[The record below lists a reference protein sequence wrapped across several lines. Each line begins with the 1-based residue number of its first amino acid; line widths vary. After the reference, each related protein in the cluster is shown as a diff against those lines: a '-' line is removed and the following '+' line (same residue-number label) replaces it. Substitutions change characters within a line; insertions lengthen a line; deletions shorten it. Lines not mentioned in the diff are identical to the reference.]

1 MSPRQPADTTA
12 LAWIRRLRSAE
23 PMFVSDEHQRVVAWS
38 DAATELLGW
47 EAGDAIG
54 RTCYE
59 VIAGTEP
66 DGHPVCGRDCRVA
79 ANARRNRVTMSYDVV
94 ARTRDGERIFL
105 TSAIVLATAGA
116 EQRPFMIH
124 LLRPRS
130 ASTSASPASL
140 EPDDVA
146 PVGNPLSRRE
156 LEVLHLLADGRTTG
170 EIAEALSISRFTA
183 RNHINSIERKLGA
196 RSRVEAVVLGQHHR
210 LI

>member
-1 MSPRQPADTTA
+1 MPPRQPTDPTA
-12 LAWIRRLRSAE
+12 PAWIRRLRSAE

-38 DAATELLGW
+38 EAATELLGW
-47 EAGDAIG
+47 EADDAIG

-66 DGHPVCGRDCRVA
+66 DGHPVCGRNCRVA
-79 ANARRNRVTMSYDVV
+79 ANARRNRVTSSYDVV

-105 TSAIVLATAGA
+105 TCAIVLAAGGG
-116 EQRPFMIH
+116 EQRPFMVH
-124 LLRPRS
+124 LLRSRS
-130 ASTSASPASL
+130 APTSAAPASL

-156 LEVLHLLADGRTTG
+156 LEVLHLLADGRTTD

-183 RNHINSIERKLGA
+183 RNHINNIERKLGA